1 MLDFVASATTS
12 AEALAQSVYLLRRDG
27 RLFVFGMPHH
37 NDQVFPWYAAFR
49 SELKMIC
56 SVGPECAPFFQVAMD
71 MMVDGRASILGEA
84 VTPRMRWDEA
94 EKAFEMYHLCARDSQ
109 KLVLEL

>member
-1 MLDFVASATTS
+1 
-12 AEALAQSVYLLRRDG
+12 
-27 RLFVFGMPHH
+27 
-37 NDQVFPWYAAFR
+37 
-49 SELKMIC
+49 
-56 SVGPECAPFFQVAMD
+56 
-71 MMVDGRASILGEA
+71 MVDGRASILGEA